1 MSKKPSPTAV
11 GVFILCGVV
20 LIVAAV
26 MIWGSGRLFERR
38 AKYVCYFPGSVF
50 GLNVGAAVRYRG
62 VPIGQVTGLRI
73 RYDEPAGDTRLPV
86 FIEINEKR
94 LRELGRDGQ
103 ATSQI
108 IPSLI
113 DSGLRARLELESL
126 VTSQLYVNL
135 DMFPNAP
142 LTRVHAERGYPE
154 IPTIPTAIEEAT
166 RSISGVLE
174 ELRKADIAGTAR
186 SLASTI
192 EGLNRLVNTPS
203 IAHALKE
210 LPTTVASI
218 RQLVQT
224 ADGTIGRVGQELQST
239 VGARGPIVA
248 DFQRA
253 LVDVQRAAEAV
264 RRLAEFLER
273 NPNALIVGKKAH

>member
-1 MSKKPSPTAV
+1 MSKKPSATVV
-11 GVFILCGVV
+11 GVFILCGA
-20 LIVAAV
+20 LLMVAAV
-26 MIWGSGRLFERR
+26 MIWGSGRLFEHRY
-38 AKYVCYFPGSVF
+38 KYVCYFPGSVF

-62 VPIGQVTGLRI
+62 VPVGQVTGLRI
-73 RYDEPAGDTRLPV
+73 RYEQPAGDRRLPV

-103 ATSQI
+103 RTSAI

-113 DSGLRARLELESL
+113 DGGLRARLELESL

-135 DMFPNAP
+135 DMFPDSP
-142 LTRVHAERGYPE
+142 IERVHAQRGYPE

-166 RSISGVLE
+166 KSISGVLA
-174 ELRKADIAGTAR
+174 ELKEADLAGTAR

-210 LPTTVASI
+210 LPSTVASI

-224 ADGTIGRVGQELQST
+224 ADNTVGRVGQELQST
-239 VGARGPIVA
+239 VGARGPVVA

-253 LVDVQRAAEAV
+253 LVDVQRAAQAV